1 MTIFEQHTH
10 ELLQQACKNFSEL
23 SLRDLF
29 AMSAING
36 VIGDYYINSSN
47 AEEHANSAYLIADA
61 MLERSK
67 K

>member
-1 MTIFEQHTH
+1 MTVFEQHTH

-36 VIGDYYINSSN
+36 VVGDYYIDSFN
-47 AEEHANSAYLIADA
+47 AEEYAHRAYLIADA